1 MKRLSIILLSLIA
14 MVSNSMA
21 IPALR
26 QKVMVKQPDGT
37 TVTIML
43 HGDEWQHFTTTDDG
57 YTVKKNKQ
65 GYYVYAQKVDDKLRA
80 TDIVAHDQVN
90 RTANEVAFLQGVKK
104 YQTPKMSA
112 YNAQM
117 KDSITKHQQQTL
129 NNRRAARYDYNK
141 FRGLVILVTWN
152 DKGFSRDDYPT
163 IINNMINQEN
173 YVGYDD
179 EIFTGSV
186 RDYFSDNSGGK
197 FVPTFDVIGPYTAD
211 FSQYDAQGGYKG
223 DEEDY
228 KPYAYAKI
236 LNDVINQADADVD
249 FKKYDGDGDGIVDLV
264 YFVVAGNGSNYAGN
278 DKRLWWPHRSRLYR
292 VTNDNKLYYLVKDGV
307 VFSDYASSVELYGY
321 TTQPKTVKI
330 DGIGTICHEFSHV
343 LGLPDFY
350 DANYETDGQS
360 NDPNEWSVMASGSYK
375 NYSRTPVGYS
385 LYERWSVGF
394 CDAPETIDVKGDYT
408 LEPLCTNQKGFL
420 LPTPLDTEFFLFEN
434 RQQSAFKWD
443 KYLPGSGM
451 LVHRVDF
458 SDPSIWSL
466 GSFKKNIINANANH
480 NYYELLRANGAHK
493 SGGSYV
499 DSPDDAFP
507 AKNKTELTNETS
519 PANLKTWDGTVNDW
533 AITNIKMKNGVIT
546 FNVSNYEVVS
556 MAIEPAVVE
565 DLPVGVAKQLKAVM
579 TPVYA
584 KTQLTWS
591 SDDESIATI
600 DENGVVKG
608 INVGTTTIRVKSDNA
623 VEATCQV
630 TVKEM
635 SVCSIAEFKQRE
647 AGSTMLLNLTD
658 AEVLYVYQNDA
669 YVRGTTGSIILDN
682 KELNLKKDDHV
693 NGTIRLMSDIRN
705 KMPVAMSTEGTSADA
720 LFVTAGSGAQPREVT
735 IDELTEADYC
745 DYVLVKAGRLKYDSG
760 VWVVN
765 SNDEKKARLRNT
777 FNVAGITLKDYD
789 GNYYDIPAIYGTNV
803 VNGSV
808 INELYMLTTPTK
820 VEAPTGIMQI
830 VSSLDDNAN
839 SPTYNMAGQRVSNN
853 FKGLIIKDGKKF
865 MSK

>member
-1 MKRLSIILLSLIA
+1 

-26 QKVMVKQPDGT
+26 QKVMVIQPDGT

-65 GYYVYAQKVDDKLRA
+65 GYYVYAQKVDDELRA

-163 IINNMINQEN
+163 IINNMVNQEN

-179 EIFTGSV
+179 EKFTGSV

-197 FVPTFDVIGPYTAD
+197 FVPTFDVVGPYTAD
-211 FSQYDAQGGYKG
+211 FSQYDALGGYTG
-223 DEEDY
+223 EEEDY
-228 KPYAYAKI
+228 NQYAYAKI

-249 FKKYDGDGDGIVDLV
+249 FSKYDGDGDGIVDLV

-278 DKRLWWPHRSRLYR
+278 DKRLWWPHRSRLYK
-292 VTNDNKLYYLVKDGV
+292 VTNDNRLHYLVKDGV
-307 VFSDYASSVELYGY
+307 TFSDYASSVELYGY
-321 TTQPKTVKI
+321 TGQPSSVKI
-330 DGIGTICHEFSHV
+330 DGIGPICHEFSHV

-360 NDPNEWSVMASGSYK
+360 NDPGEWSIMAGGAYQ
-375 NYSRTPVGYS
+375 NYSRTPTGYS
-385 LYERWSVGF
+385 LYERWAVGF

-434 RQQSAFKWD
+434 RQQSVFKWD

-451 LVHRVDF
+451 LVHRVEF

-507 AKNKTELTNETS
+507 AKNKTKLTNESS
-519 PANLKTWDGTVNDW
+519 PAHLKTWNGTLNDW
-533 AITNIKMKNGVIT
+533 AVTNISMKNGIIT
-546 FNVSNYEVVS
+546 FKVSNYEVES
-556 MAIEPAVVE
+556 LAIEPSTLE
-565 DLPVGVAKQLKAVM
+565 ELPVGVAKQLKAVM

-630 TVKEM
+630 TVKEI

-682 KELNLKKDDHV
+682 KELNLKKDDHI

-830 VSSLDDNAN
+830 VSSLDDKAN

>member
-1 MKRLSIILLSLIA
+1 

-26 QKVMVKQPDGT
+26 QKVMVIQPDGT

-57 YTVKKNKQ
+57 YTVEKNKQ
-65 GYYVYAQKVDDKLRA
+65 GYYVYAQKVDDELSA
-80 TDIVAHDQVN
+80 TNIVAHDQVN

-163 IINNMINQEN
+163 IINNMVNQEN

-179 EIFTGSV
+179 EKFTGSV

-197 FVPTFDVIGPYTAD
+197 FVPTFDVVGPYTAD

-228 KPYAYAKI
+228 NPYAYAKI

-249 FKKYDGDGDGIVDLV
+249 FSKYDGDGDGIVDLV

-278 DKRLWWPHRSRLYR
+278 DKRLWWPHRSRLYG

-307 VFSDYASSVELYGY
+307 VFSDYASSIELYGY
-321 TTQPKTVKI
+321 TGQPSSVKI

-360 NDPNEWSVMASGSYK
+360 NDPGEWSIMAGGAYQ
-375 NYSRTPVGYS
+375 NYSRTPTGYS
-385 LYERWSVGF
+385 LYERWAVGF

-451 LVHRVDF
+451 LVHRVEF

-507 AKNKTELTNETS
+507 AKNKTKLTNESS
-519 PANLKTWDGTVNDW
+519 PAHLKTWNGTLNDW
-533 AITNIKMKNGVIT
+533 AVTNISMKNGIIT
-546 FNVSNYEVVS
+546 FKVSNYEVES
-556 MAIEPAVVE
+556 LAIEPATLE
-565 DLPVGVAKQLKAVM
+565 ELPVGVAKQLKAVM

-720 LFVTAGSGAQPREVT
+720 LFVTAGSGAQPREVN

-830 VSSLDDNAN
+830 VSSQDETAN

>member
-1 MKRLSIILLSLIA
+1 

-26 QKVMVKQPDGT
+26 QKVMVIQPDGT

-65 GYYVYAQKVDDKLRA
+65 GYYVYAQKVDDELRA

-163 IINNMINQEN
+163 IINNMVNQEN

-179 EIFTGSV
+179 EKFTGSV

-197 FVPTFDVIGPYTAD
+197 FVPTFDVVGPYTAD

-278 DKRLWWPHRSRLYR
+278 DKRLWWPHRSRLYK
-292 VTNDNKLYYLVKDGV
+292 VTNDNRLHYLVKDGV
-307 VFSDYASSVELYGY
+307 TFSDYASSVELYGY
-321 TTQPKTVKI
+321 TGQPSSVKI
-330 DGIGTICHEFSHV
+330 DGIGPICHEFSHV

-360 NDPNEWSVMASGSYK
+360 NDPGEWSIMAGGAYQ
-375 NYSRTPVGYS
+375 NYSRTPTGYS
-385 LYERWSVGF
+385 LYERWAVGF

-434 RQQSAFKWD
+434 RQQSVFKWD

-451 LVHRVDF
+451 LVHRVEF

-507 AKNKTELTNETS
+507 AKNKTKLTNESS
-519 PANLKTWDGTVNDW
+519 PAHLKTWNGTLNDW
-533 AITNIKMKNGVIT
+533 AVTNISMKNGIIT
-546 FNVSNYEVVS
+546 FKVSNYEVES
-556 MAIEPAVVE
+556 LAIEPATLE
-565 DLPVGVAKQLKAVM
+565 ELPVGVAKQLKAVM

-630 TVKEM
+630 TVKEI
-635 SVCSIAEFKQRE
+635 SACSIAEFKQRE

-720 LFVTAGSGAQPREVT
+720 LFVTAGSGAQPREVN

-830 VSSLDDNAN
+830 VSSLDDKAN

>member
-1 MKRLSIILLSLIA
+1 

>member
-1 MKRLSIILLSLIA
+1 MSLIA

-26 QKVMVKQPDGT
+26 QKVMVIQPDGT

-65 GYYVYAQKVDDKLRA
+65 GYYVYAQKVDDELRA
-80 TDIVAHDQVN
+80 TDIVAHDQVG

-163 IINNMINQEN
+163 IINNMVNQEN

-179 EIFTGSV
+179 EKFTGSV

-197 FVPTFDVIGPYTAD
+197 FVPTFDVVGPYTAD

-264 YFVVAGNGSNYAGN
+264 YFVFAGNGSNYAGN

-408 LEPLCTNQKGFL
+408 LEPLPENQKGFL

-443 KYLPGSGM
+443 KYLP
-451 LVHRVDF
+451 VDF

-466 GSFKKNIINANANH
+466 GGFKNNVVNTNAAH

-493 SGGSYV
+493 SGDYYV
-499 DSPDDAFP
+499 DSADDAFP

-546 FNVSNYEVVS
+546 FNVSNYDVVS

-630 TVKEM
+630 TVKEI

-830 VSSLDDNAN
+830 VN
-839 SPTYNMAGQRVSNN
+839 SQESTTDGPACNLAGQRVNN
-853 FKGLIIKDGKKF
+853 GYKGLVIKDGKKVV
-865 MSK
+865 MK

>member
-1 MKRLSIILLSLIA
+1 

-26 QKVMVKQPDGT
+26 QKVMVIQPDGT

-65 GYYVYAQKVDDKLRA
+65 GYYVYAQKVDDELRA

-163 IINNMINQEN
+163 IINNMVNQEN

-179 EIFTGSV
+179 EKFTGSV

-197 FVPTFDVIGPYTAD
+197 FVPTFDVVGPYTAD

-228 KPYAYAKI
+228 NQYAYAKI

-249 FKKYDGDGDGIVDLV
+249 FSKYDGDGDGIVDLV

-278 DKRLWWPHRSRLYR
+278 DKRLWWPHRSRLYK
-292 VTNDNKLYYLVKDGV
+292 VTNDNRLHYLVKDGV
-307 VFSDYASSVELYGY
+307 TFSDYASSVELYGY
-321 TTQPKTVKI
+321 TGQPSSVKI
-330 DGIGTICHEFSHV
+330 DGIGPICHEFSHV

-360 NDPNEWSVMASGSYK
+360 NDPGEWSIMAGGAYQ
-375 NYSRTPVGYS
+375 NYSRTPTGYS
-385 LYERWSVGF
+385 LYERWAVGF

-434 RQQSAFKWD
+434 RQQSVFKWD

-451 LVHRVDF
+451 LVHRVEF

-507 AKNKTELTNETS
+507 AKNKTKLTNESS
-519 PANLKTWDGTVNDW
+519 PAHLKTWNGTLNDW
-533 AITNIKMKNGVIT
+533 AVTNISMKNGIIT
-546 FNVSNYEVVS
+546 FKVSNYEVES
-556 MAIEPAVVE
+556 LAIEPATLE
-565 DLPVGVAKQLKAVM
+565 ELPVGVAKQLKAVM

-591 SDDESIATI
+591 SDDKSIATI

-630 TVKEM
+630 TVKEI

-720 LFVTAGSGAQPREVT
+720 LFVTAGSGAQPREVN

-830 VSSLDDNAN
+830 VSSLDDKAN

>member
-1 MKRLSIILLSLIA
+1 MKRISMILLLLVA

-21 IPALR
+21 IPAFR

-65 GYYVYAQKVDDKLRA
+65 GYYVYAQKVDDELRA

-179 EIFTGSV
+179 EKFTGSV

-197 FVPTFDVIGPYTAD
+197 FVPTFDVVGPYTAD

-292 VTNDNKLYYLVKDGV
+292 VTNDNKFYYLVKDGV

-394 CDAPETIDVKGDYT
+394 CDAPETIDAKGAYT
-408 LEPLCTNQKGFL
+408 LEPLPENQKGFL

-466 GSFKKNIINANANH
+466 GGFKNNVVNTNAAH

-493 SGGSYV
+493 SGDYYV
-499 DSPDDAFP
+499 DSADDAFP

-546 FNVSNYEVVS
+546 FNVSNYDVVS

-565 DLPVGVAKQLKAVM
+565 DLPVGVAKQLKAVI
-579 TPVYA
+579 TPAYA
-584 KTQLTWS
+584 QNLLTWS
-591 SDDESIATI
+591 SDDETIATV
-600 DENGVVKG
+600 DDNGVVKG
-608 INVGTTTIRVKSDNA
+608 ISKGTTTIRLKSDND

-630 TVKEM
+630 TVKELP
-635 SVCSIAEFKQRE
+635 VYSIAAFKQQE
-647 AGSTMLLNLTD
+647 LGTAMLLNLID

-669 YVRGTTGSIILDN
+669 YVRGATGSIILDN
-682 KELNLKKDDHV
+682 KKLNLKKNDRV
-693 NGTIRLMSDIRN
+693 NGAVMLMLDSRN
-705 KMPVAMSTEGTSADA
+705 KMSVAMSAEDTSADG
-720 LFVTAGSGAQPREVT
+720 LYVTAGGDVQPREVT

-745 DYVLVKAGRLKYDSG
+745 DYVLVKAGKLKSESG

-765 SNDEKKARLRNT
+765 ANDEKKARLRNT
-777 FNVAGITLKDYD
+777 FKVTGISLKDYE

-830 VSSLDDNAN
+830 VN
-839 SPTYNMAGQRVSNN
+839 SQESTTDGPACNLAGQRVNN
-853 FKGLIIKDGKKF
+853 GYKGLVIKDGKKVV
-865 MSK
+865 MK

>member
-1 MKRLSIILLSLIA
+1 
-14 MVSNSMA
+14 
-21 IPALR
+21 
-26 QKVMVKQPDGT
+26 
-37 TVTIML
+37 
-43 HGDEWQHFTTTDDG
+43 
-57 YTVKKNKQ
+57 
-65 GYYVYAQKVDDKLRA
+65 
-80 TDIVAHDQVN
+80 
-90 RTANEVAFLQGVKK
+90 
-104 YQTPKMSA
+104 
-112 YNAQM
+112 
-117 KDSITKHQQQTL
+117 
-129 NNRRAARYDYNK
+129 
-141 FRGLVILVTWN
+141 
-152 DKGFSRDDYPT
+152 
-163 IINNMINQEN
+163 
-173 YVGYDD
+173 
-179 EIFTGSV
+179 
-186 RDYFSDNSGGK
+186 
-197 FVPTFDVIGPYTAD
+197 
-211 FSQYDAQGGYKG
+211 
-223 DEEDY
+223 
-228 KPYAYAKI
+228 
-236 LNDVINQADADVD
+236 
-249 FKKYDGDGDGIVDLV
+249 
-264 YFVVAGNGSNYAGN
+264 
-278 DKRLWWPHRSRLYR
+278 
-292 VTNDNKLYYLVKDGV
+292 
-307 VFSDYASSVELYGY
+307 
-321 TTQPKTVKI
+321 
-330 DGIGTICHEFSHV
+330 
-343 LGLPDFY
+343 
-350 DANYETDGQS
+350 
-360 NDPNEWSVMASGSYK
+360 
-375 NYSRTPVGYS
+375 
-385 LYERWSVGF
+385 
-394 CDAPETIDVKGDYT
+394 
-408 LEPLCTNQKGFL
+408 
-420 LPTPLDTEFFLFEN
+420 LFEN
-434 RQQSAFKWD
+434 RQQSVFKWD

-451 LVHRVDF
+451 LVHRVEF

-507 AKNKTELTNETS
+507 AKNKTKLTNESS
-519 PANLKTWDGTVNDW
+519 PAHLKTWNGTLNDW
-533 AITNIKMKNGVIT
+533 AVTNISMKNGIIT
-546 FNVSNYEVVS
+546 FKVSNYEVES
-556 MAIEPAVVE
+556 LAIEPATLE
-565 DLPVGVAKQLKAVM
+565 ELPVGVAKQLKAVM

-630 TVKEM
+630 TVKEI

-720 LFVTAGSGAQPREVT
+720 LFVTAGSDAQPREVT

-745 DYVLVKAGRLKYDSG
+745 DYVLVKAGKLKSESG

-765 SNDEKKARLRNT
+765 ANDEKKARLRNT
-777 FNVAGITLKDYD
+777 FKVTGISLKDYE

-830 VSSLDDNAN
+830 VSSLDDKAN
-839 SPTYNMAGQRVSNN
+839 SPTYNMAGQRVSSN

>member
-1 MKRLSIILLSLIA
+1 
-14 MVSNSMA
+14 MVSNCMA

-65 GYYVYAQKVDDKLRA
+65 GYYVYAQKVDDELRA

-163 IINNMINQEN
+163 IINNMVNQEN

-179 EIFTGSV
+179 EKFTGSV

-197 FVPTFDVIGPYTAD
+197 FVPTFDVVGPYTAD
-211 FSQYDAQGGYKG
+211 FSQYDALGGYKG

-228 KPYAYAKI
+228 NPYAYAKI

-249 FKKYDGDGDGIVDLV
+249 FSKYDGDGDGIVDLV

-292 VTNDNKLYYLVKDGV
+292 VTNNNKLIYLVKDGV

-408 LEPLCTNQKGFL
+408 LEPLPENQKGFL

-493 SGGSYV
+493 SGGYYV
-499 DSPDDAFP
+499 DSADDAFP

-533 AITNIKMKNGVIT
+533 AITNISMKNGVIT
-546 FNVSNYEVVS
+546 FNVSNYDVVS

-608 INVGTTTIRVKSDNA
+608 INVGTTTIRVQSDNA

-630 TVKEM
+630 TVKEI

-682 KELNLKKDDHV
+682 KKLNLKKDDHV

-853 FKGLIIKDGKKF
+853 FKGMIIKDGKKF

>member
-1 MKRLSIILLSLIA
+1 MSLIA

>member
-1 MKRLSIILLSLIA
+1 MILLSLIA

-26 QKVMVKQPDGT
+26 QKVTVTQPDGT

-43 HGDEWQHFTTTDDG
+43 HGDEWHHFTTTDDG
-57 YTVKKNKQ
+57 YTVEKNKQ
-65 GYYVYAQKVDDKLRA
+65 GYYVYAHKVNDELRA
-80 TDIVAHDQVN
+80 TSIVAHNQAD
-90 RTANEVAFLQGVKK
+90 RKATEVAFLQTVKK
-104 YQTPKMSA
+104 YLTPKMNKH
-112 YNAQM
+112 NAQLLEEIG
-117 KDSITKHQQQTL
+117 KRQQQML
-129 NNRRAARYDYNK
+129 NNRRAARYDYSK
-141 FRGLVILVTWN
+141 FRGLVILVEWK
-152 DKGFSRDDYPT
+152 DKGFSRDDYST
-163 IINNMINQEN
+163 IINDMVNKEN
-173 YVGYDD
+173 YTGYDN
-179 EIFTGSV
+179 EQFTGSV

-197 FVPTFDVIGPYTAD
+197 FVPTFDVVGPYTAD

-264 YFVVAGNGSNYAGN
+264 YFVFAGNGSNYAGN

-350 DANYETDGQS
+350 DTNYETDGQS
-360 NDPNEWSVMASGSYK
+360 NDPSEWSVMASGSYK

-466 GSFKKNIINANANH
+466 GGFKNNVVNTNAAH

-493 SGGSYV
+493 SGDYYV
-499 DSPDDAFP
+499 DSADDAFP

-546 FNVSNYEVVS
+546 FNVSNYDVVS
-556 MAIEPAVVE
+556 MAIEPAVLE
-565 DLPVGVAKQLKAVM
+565 DLPVGVAKQLKAVI
-579 TPVYA
+579 TPAYA
-584 KTQLTWS
+584 QNLLTWS
-591 SDDESIATI
+591 SDDETIATV
-600 DENGVVKG
+600 DDNGVVKG
-608 INVGTTTIRVKSDNA
+608 ISKGTTTIRLKSDND

-630 TVKEM
+630 TVKELP
-635 SVCSIAEFKQRE
+635 VYSIAAFKQQE
-647 AGSTMLLNLTD
+647 LGTAMLLNLID

-669 YVRGTTGSIILDN
+669 YVRGATGSIILDN
-682 KELNLKKDDHV
+682 KKLNLKKNDRV
-693 NGTIRLMSDIRN
+693 NGAVMLMLDSRN
-705 KMPVAMSTEGTSADA
+705 KMSVAMSAEDTSADG
-720 LFVTAGSGAQPREVT
+720 LYVTAGGDVQPREVT

-745 DYVLVKAGRLKYDSG
+745 DYVLVKAGKLKSESG

-765 SNDEKKARLRNT
+765 ANDEKKARLRNT
-777 FNVAGITLKDYD
+777 FKVTGISLKDYE

-830 VSSLDDNAN
+830 VSGQDEKAN
-839 SPTYNMAGQRVSNN
+839 SPTYNMAGQRVSSN

>member
-1 MKRLSIILLSLIA
+1 MILLLLVA
-14 MVSNSMA
+14 MVGNSMA

-26 QKVMVKQPDGT
+26 QKVTVTQPDGT

-43 HGDEWQHFTTTDDG
+43 HGDEWHHFTTTDDG
-57 YTVKKNKQ
+57 YTLEKNKQ
-65 GYYVYAQKVDDKLRA
+65 GYYVYAQEVDDELRA
-80 TDIVAHDQVN
+80 TDIIAHDQVN
-90 RTANEVAFLQGVKK
+90 RTANEVAFLQKVKK

-112 YNAQM
+112 HNAKM
-117 KDSITKHQQQTL
+117 KDSITRHQQQTL

-141 FRGLVILVTWN
+141 FRGLVILVEWN
-152 DKGFSRDDYPT
+152 DKGFSRDDYST
-163 IINNMINQEN
+163 IINDMVNKEN
-173 YVGYDD
+173 YTGYDN
-179 EIFTGSV
+179 EKFTGSV

-197 FVPTFDVIGPYTAD
+197 FVPTFDVVGPYTAD
-211 FSQYDAQGGYKG
+211 FSQYDAQGGYTG
-223 DEEDY
+223 NEEDY
-228 KPYAYAKI
+228 KPFSYAKI
-236 LNDVINQADADVD
+236 LNNVINQADADVD
-249 FKKYDGDGDGIVDLV
+249 FSKYDGDGDGVVDLV
-264 YFVVAGNGSNYAGN
+264 YFILAGNGSNYAGN

-292 VTNDNKLYYLVKDGV
+292 VANDNRLYYLVKDGV
-307 VFSDYASSVELYGY
+307 TFSDYASSIELYGL
-321 TTQPKTVKI
+321 TSQPSSVRI
-330 DGIGTICHEFSHV
+330 DGIGAICHEFSHV

-360 NDPNEWSVMASGSYK
+360 NDPSEWSVMASGSYK

-385 LYERWSVGF
+385 LYERWAVGF
-394 CDAPETIDVKGDYT
+394 CDAPETIDAKGEYT
-408 LEPLCTNQKGFL
+408 LEPLYMNQKGFL

-466 GSFKKNIINANANH
+466 GGFKNNVVNTNAAH

-493 SGGSYV
+493 SGGYYV
-499 DSPDDAFP
+499 DSADDAFP

-519 PANLKTWDGTVNDW
+519 PANLKTWNGTLNDW
-533 AITNIKMKNGVIT
+533 AVTNISMKNGVIT

-565 DLPVGVAKQLKAVM
+565 DLPVGVAKQLKAVI

-608 INVGTTTIRVKSDNA
+608 INVGTTTIRVQSDNE

-630 TVKEM
+630 TVKEI

-669 YVRGTTGSIILDN
+669 YVRGATGSIILDN
-682 KELNLKKDDHV
+682 KKLNLKKDDHV

-765 SNDEKKARLRNT
+765 GQDEKMARLWNAMKIT
-777 FNVAGITLKDYD
+777 GITLKDYD
-789 GNYYDIPAIYGTNV
+789 GNYYDIPAIYGTDV
-803 VNGSV
+803 VGGNI
-808 INELYMLTTPTK
+808 INELYMLKTPTK
-820 VEAPTGIMQI
+820 VEAPTGIMQ
-830 VSSLDDNAN
+830 VAN
-839 SPTYNMAGQRVSNN
+839 SQGKTVNTNAAIYNMAGQRVNSS
-853 FKGLIIKDGKKF
+853 FKGLIIKGGKKF
-865 MSK
+865 VNK

>member
-1 MKRLSIILLSLIA
+1 MSLIA

-57 YTVKKNKQ
+57 YTVEKNKQ
-65 GYYVYAQKVDDKLRA
+65 GYYVYAQKVDDELSA
-80 TDIVAHDQVN
+80 TNIVAHDQVN

-163 IINNMINQEN
+163 IINNMVNQEN

-179 EIFTGSV
+179 EKFTGSV

-197 FVPTFDVIGPYTAD
+197 FVPTFDVVGPYTAD

-228 KPYAYAKI
+228 NPYAYAKI

-249 FKKYDGDGDGIVDLV
+249 FSKYDGDGDGIVDLV

-278 DKRLWWPHRSRLYR
+278 DKRLWWPHRSRLYG

-307 VFSDYASSVELYGY
+307 VFSDYASSIELYGY
-321 TTQPKTVKI
+321 TGQPSSVKI

-360 NDPNEWSVMASGSYK
+360 NDPGEWSIMAGGAYQ
-375 NYSRTPVGYS
+375 NYSRTPTGYS
-385 LYERWSVGF
+385 LYERWAVGF

-434 RQQSAFKWD
+434 RQQSVFKWD

-451 LVHRVDF
+451 LVHRVEF

-507 AKNKTELTNETS
+507 AKNKTKLTNESS
-519 PANLKTWDGTVNDW
+519 PAHLKTWNGTLNDW
-533 AITNIKMKNGVIT
+533 AVTNISMKNGIIT
-546 FNVSNYEVVS
+546 FKVSNYEVES
-556 MAIEPAVVE
+556 LAIEPATLE
-565 DLPVGVAKQLKAVM
+565 ELPVGVAKQLKAVM

-591 SDDESIATI
+591 SDDKSIATI

-630 TVKEM
+630 TVKEI

-720 LFVTAGSGAQPREVT
+720 LFVTAGSGAQPREVI

-830 VSSLDDNAN
+830 VSSLDDKAN

>member
-1 MKRLSIILLSLIA
+1 

-26 QKVMVKQPDGT
+26 QKVMVIQPDGT

-65 GYYVYAQKVDDKLRA
+65 GYYVYAQKVDDELRA

-163 IINNMINQEN
+163 IINNMVNQEN

-197 FVPTFDVIGPYTAD
+197 FVPTFDVVGPYTAD

-278 DKRLWWPHRSRLYR
+278 DKRLWWPHRSRLYK
-292 VTNDNKLYYLVKDGV
+292 VTNDNRLHYLVKDGV
-307 VFSDYASSVELYGY
+307 TFSDYASSVELYGY
-321 TTQPKTVKI
+321 TGQPSSVKI
-330 DGIGTICHEFSHV
+330 DGIGPICHEFSHV

-360 NDPNEWSVMASGSYK
+360 NDPGEWSIMAGGAYQ
-375 NYSRTPVGYS
+375 NYSRTPTGYS
-385 LYERWSVGF
+385 LYERWAVGF

-434 RQQSAFKWD
+434 RQQSVFKWD

-451 LVHRVDF
+451 LVHRVEF

-507 AKNKTELTNETS
+507 AKNKTKLTNESS
-519 PANLKTWDGTVNDW
+519 PAHLKTWNGTLNDW
-533 AITNIKMKNGVIT
+533 AVTNISMKNGIIT
-546 FNVSNYEVVS
+546 FKVSNYEVES
-556 MAIEPAVVE
+556 LAIEPATLE
-565 DLPVGVAKQLKAVM
+565 ELPVGVAKQLKAVM

-720 LFVTAGSGAQPREVT
+720 LFVTAGSGAQPREVN

-789 GNYYDIPAIYGTNV
+789 GNYYDIRAIYGTNV

-830 VSSLDDNAN
+830 ISSLDDKAN